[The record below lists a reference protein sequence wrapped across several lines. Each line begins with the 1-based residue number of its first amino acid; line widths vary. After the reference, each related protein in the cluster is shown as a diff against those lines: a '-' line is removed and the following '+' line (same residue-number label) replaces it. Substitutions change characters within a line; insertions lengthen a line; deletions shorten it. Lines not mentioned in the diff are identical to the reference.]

1 MINPSTIS
9 LIIIHNTSNW
19 MLTSTSKYITIAT
32 VLYLVAFFAFASG
45 LVNSIIEGGRSKGII
60 IPSRSVQTIGETT
73 VIVVILF
80 MGMFGTYLLYNSGKA
95 ASSKSQWSFL
105 IGGFTVLIIALTVGF
120 SIIKIK
126 MGG

>member
-19 MLTSTSKYITIAT
+19 MLTSTSKYITIAS

-60 IPSRSVQTIGETT
+60 VPSRSIQTIGETT

-80 MGMFGTYLLYNSGKA
+80 MGMFGAYLLYSSGKA

>member
-1 MINPSTIS
+1 
-9 LIIIHNTSNW
+9 
-19 MLTSTSKYITIAT
+19 MLTSTSKYITIAS

-45 LVNSIIEGGRSKGII
+45 LVNSIIEGGRAKGII

-73 VIVVILF
+73 VTVMILF
-80 MGMFGTYLLYNSGKA
+80 MGMSGAYLLYNSGKA

-105 IGGFTVLIIALTVGF
+105 IGGFAVILIALIVGF